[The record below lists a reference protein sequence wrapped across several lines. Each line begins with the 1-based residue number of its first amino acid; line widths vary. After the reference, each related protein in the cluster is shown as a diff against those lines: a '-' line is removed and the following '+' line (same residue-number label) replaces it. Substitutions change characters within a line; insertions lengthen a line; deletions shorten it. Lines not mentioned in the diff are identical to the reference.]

1 MIKRKKLN
9 IDTKTLQKIITIY
22 QLSYSKW
29 WGLINGNDALI
40 VEYVTR
46 LYFSKHS
53 QVENKKIN
61 NMPWVCLKT
70 MLKSLP
76 ILNIGYRQLQNR
88 IDHLVNIGLLEREIF
103 IDGFKGNKMVHLK
116 PNEDYIKSLIKVKKR
131 LRDKRKHNNNE

>member
-1 MIKRKKLN
+1 ML
-9 IDTKTLQKIITIY
+9 TIY
-22 QLSYSKW
+22 LLPFAKW
-29 WGLINGNDALI
+29 WGYINANDALI
-40 VEYVTR
+40 VAYIAG
-46 LYFSKHS
+46 LYFSKHP

-61 NMPWVCLKT
+61 DMPWVCLKT
-70 MLKSLP
+70 LLKSIP

-103 IDGFKGNKMVHLK
+103 IDRLQGNKMVHLK